1 MVTGTLTLK
10 GGFNFKGMIIVT
22 GQGGIVRAGSGN
34 AFVYGNVVV
43 APYVNSSVLPATE
56 PAGTTFLAPQYDLS
70 GGGTGGIQ
78 FSSTAINDS
87 LLAVNNVVL
96 GVVEK

>member
-1 MVTGTLTLK
+1 M
-10 GGFNFKGMIIVT
+10 T
-22 GQGGIVRAGSGN
+22 GQGGIDRQGSGN
-34 AFVYGNVVV
+34 AFIYGNVVI
-43 APYVNSSVLPATE
+43 APYVNSTVLPATE
-56 PAGTTFLAPQYDLS
+56 PVGTTFLAPQYDLS